1 MPAPPTPP
9 SSAPAGAGQIAA
21 NTAAARRMHGRRT
34 PPALM
39 SKTGTDKRKEIGDV
53 AATFEPDTGN
63 AGVVKTRH
71 VTLAKPPDDLGLE
84 GGHPLGPVTVAYETY
99 GALNERRDNAILV
112 CHALSGDAHAAGLHS
127 EKDKRAGWWDML
139 IGPGKALDTD
149 RYFVICSNVLGGC
162 NGTTGPSSVNPN
174 GGERYGTGFPIITVA
189 DMVNVQARLLDRL
202 EVPKLLAVIGGSMG
216 GMQALQWALA
226 HPERVHMVVPMA
238 CAAYQPVQAVAFN
251 EVGRQAIMADPDW
264 NLGDYYGRKE
274 PRKGLS
280 VARMVGHIT
289 YLSDAA
295 MREKFGRRLQDVRDY
310 TFTFSAD
317 FQVESYLRHQAL
329 SFTDRFDANTYL
341 YITKAIDYF
350 DLARGYKSLAEA
362 LSHTKARFLVMAFS
376 SDWLHP
382 PYQLKEIV
390 SALRAS
396 HRHVTYYEVDT
407 HYGHD
412 AFLLER
418 EKMEGVIAAFLNS
431 GAKTFR
437 PLEKPGG

>member
-1 MPAPPTPP
+1 
-9 SSAPAGAGQIAA
+9 
-21 NTAAARRMHGRRT
+21 
-34 PPALM
+34 
-39 SKTGTDKRKEIGDV
+39 
-53 AATFEPDTGN
+53 
-63 AGVVKTRH
+63 
-71 VTLAKPPDDLGLE
+71 
-84 GGHPLGPVTVAYETY
+84 
-99 GALNERRDNAILV
+99 
-112 CHALSGDAHAAGLHS
+112 
-127 EKDKRAGWWDML
+127 
-139 IGPGKALDTD
+139 
-149 RYFVICSNVLGGC
+149 
-162 NGTTGPSSVNPN
+162 
-174 GGERYGTGFPIITVA
+174 
-189 DMVNVQARLLDRL
+189 
-202 EVPKLLAVIGGSMG
+202 VPKLLAVIGGSMG

-264 NLGDYYGRKE
+264 KLGDYYGRKE